1 MNGRLHGKVALVTGG
16 ASGIG
21 EAACRLFAAHGA
33 AGVVIADINDDAGE
47 ALAVELGRSG
57 GKVVFEHLDVS
68 DEPGW
73 SRVMGSVKGRFGRL
87 DVLVNNAG
95 RGGPLARPKAEDTT
109 VEGWDVTFATNA
121 RGAFLGIKH
130 AVPLMRAGGGGSIIN
145 TASVYA
151 IVGDDFGTAYTAS
164 KGAVRA
170 LSRTAAIQYASEG
183 IRVNAVFPGFVE
195 TPMTRDLHSQPGVR
209 EKRTAMTP
217 LGRLA
222 QPDDIAWGILFLAT
236 DESRYMT
243 GSELVIDGGVS
254 AR

>member
-1 MNGRLHGKVALVTGG
+1 MNGRLRGKVALVTGG

-21 EAACRLFAAHGA
+21 GAACRLFAAHGA
-33 AGVVIADINDDAGE
+33 AGVVIADINDEAGQT
-47 ALAVELGRSG
+47 LAAELGKG
-57 GKVVFEHLDVS
+57 GVKVVFEHLDVS

-73 SRVMGSVKGRFGRL
+73 ARVMDGVRSLFGRL

-95 RGGPLARPKAEDTT
+95 RGGPLSRPTVEHTT
-109 VEGWDVTFATNA
+109 VEGWEVTFATNA
-121 RGAFLGIKH
+121 RGVFLGIKH
-130 AVPLMRAGGGGSIIN
+130 AVPLMRAAGGGSIIN

-151 IVGDDFGTAYTAS
+151 IVGDDFGTAYAAS

-170 LSRTAAIQYASEG
+170 LSKTAAIQYASEG

-195 TPMTRDLHSQPGVR
+195 TPMTRNFHSQPGVR